1 MALKQSLQ
9 IIGTKSI
16 CEDGIA
22 YQMGTES
29 ITTDPLYIK
38 IAFVGGT
45 KDVMKVVVS
54 FIQESTNQPIG
65 SREYKFTLNLD
76 GPNPIKQA
84 YLHLKTLSEFA
95 DATDC

>member
-9 IIGTKSI
+9 LTGFKTI
-16 CEDGIA
+16 CEAGIA

-38 IAFVGGT
+38 IVFVGGT
-45 KDVMKVVVS
+45 KDAMKTVVS
-54 FIQESTNQPIG
+54 FTQESTNQPIG
-65 SREYKFTLNLD
+65 SRDYEFILDLD

-84 YLHLKTLSEFA
+84 YLHLKSLPEFA
-95 DATDC
+95 DAVDC